1 MNSPSGHL
9 AQAQGAPGGRPDARF
24 PDLSAV
30 RQQVGVNGIL
40 ASVVAT
46 VNLTTGSGTIAFV
59 YPVSGLPVSGMS
71 REGAVI
77 IRATSSDQTV
87 LDEFPVQVK
96 LNSELAPGDEQRGLA
111 DAVLPVRAETQA
123 LDLVIAGQV
132 ADSFRVAGPPP
143 TVRAIQPIITPD
155 RQFHVGLEFDREL
168 EEGHNYAVQI
178 SSDNGQTWQTAGI
191 GLKDKMF
198 TIDRSQ
204 YRDGQE
210 IRIRIMTSN
219 GISASVVTSAPF
231 RISNP
236 SASSQ

>member
-1 MNSPSGHL
+1 
-9 AQAQGAPGGRPDARF
+9 
-24 PDLSAV
+24 
-30 RQQVGVNGIL
+30 
-40 ASVVAT
+40 VVAT
-46 VNLTTGSGTIAFV
+46 VNLTTGSGSIASV
-59 YPVSGLPVSGMS
+59 YPVSGLPVSGIS
-71 REGAVI
+71 PESAVV
-77 IRATSSDQTV
+77 IRATGPDEMV

-111 DAVLPVRAETQA
+111 DTVLPLRAETQA
-123 LDLVIAGQV
+123 LALLIAGHV

-143 TVRAIQPIITPD
+143 TVRAIQPVIAPD
-155 RQFHVGLEFDREL
+155 RQLRVGLEFDREM

-191 GLKDKMF
+191 GLKDKAF

-204 YRDGQE
+204 FRDGQYIQ
-210 IRIRIMTSN
+210 IRTITSN
-219 GISASVVTSAPF
+219 GISANVVTSAPF